1 MIILIAGDTH
11 TGKTLLAQRL
21 VEKYKY
27 PYLSIDYLKMGL
39 IRSGQCGLSAD
50 SSDAELT
57 EYLWPIVR
65 EMIKTC
71 IENSQNQIVEGCY
84 IPFGWEKDF
93 SLEDLRQIKYIETHL
108 DDILRFEKVIEKRL
122 SSDVILDEIIK
133 TNEYNLE
140 QCVLRHYNHIL
151 IDDTYQIDIECI

>member
-21 VEKYKY
+21 LEKYKY
-27 PYLSIDYLKMGL
+27 PYLSIDHLKMGL

-50 SSDAELT
+50 SSDA
-57 EYLWPIVR
+57 

-93 SLEDLRQIKYIETHL
+93 SLEDLRQIKYICLIFSKKYIETHL

>member
-1 MIILIAGDTH
+1 MDNRDFI
-11 TGKTLLAQRL
+11 
-21 VEKYKY
+21 
-27 PYLSIDYLKMGL
+27 
-39 IRSGQCGLSAD
+39 
-50 SSDAELT
+50 
-57 EYLWPIVR
+57 
-65 EMIKTC
+65 
-71 IENSQNQIVEGCY
+71 QINKRC
-84 IPFGWEKDF
+84 KL
-93 SLEDLRQIKYIETHL
+93 LEDLRQIKYICLIFSKKYIETHL